1 LVISG
6 ILLFILVLGLGL
18 GLGIKAERLAV
29 SYLAPKI

>member
-1 LVISG
+1 VISG